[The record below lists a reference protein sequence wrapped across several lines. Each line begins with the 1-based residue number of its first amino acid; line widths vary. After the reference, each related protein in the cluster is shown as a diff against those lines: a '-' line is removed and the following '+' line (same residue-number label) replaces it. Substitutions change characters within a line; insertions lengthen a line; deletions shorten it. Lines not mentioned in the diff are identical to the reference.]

1 MEILILK
8 NDEIFAR
15 SSDNEYSQE
24 DEFRLELVENIPE
37 FPGEAPKGKYW
48 ELIYNGGDLEWILKD
63 RPLTQE
69 ERIAELEAGLS
80 ELLGGR

>member
-8 NDEIFAR
+8 NNEIFAR
-15 SSDNEYSQE
+15 TSDNEYSQE
-24 DEFRLELVENIPE
+24 DNFRIELIEDLPE
-37 FPGEAPKGKYW
+37 YPGEAPKGKYW
-48 ELIYNGGDLEWILKD
+48 ELAYNDGNIEWILKD
-63 RPLTQE
+63 RPLTAE